1 MARDQENREKEI
13 LKQEESKL
21 ISRLGAGVIGT
32 GPVRKASPEPSAS
45 SLWPHFPRACQ
56 AWNSGAM
63 HSQLPGSS
71 LLPAPALSP
80 QLLLLSPP
88 HTLAVR
94 ATPQFCLFGTEA
106 VAAEGAGGK

>member
-21 ISRLGAGVIGT
+21 IGRLGAGVIGT
-32 GPVRKASPEPSAS
+32 GPVRKAYPEPSAS
-45 SLWPHFPRACQ
+45 SLCLHFLRAC
-56 AWNSGAM
+56 GAM
-63 HSQLPGSS
+63 NSQLPRSS

-94 ATPQFCLFGTEA
+94 VTPQFCLFGTEA
-106 VAAEGAGGK
+106 VAAEGGGGK